1 MMLRLVMVIRMK
13 IMLVGWAEQG
23 VPRKWS
29 RMSRDTQSHRVPSVS
44 CLMLLAVIMLMKY
57 KDNIITLS
65 EFVRFMFNV
74 HTFTKLLI
82 AICKKSV
89 DSTWNHQLPC
99 DLCSTGNKCC
109 GCVDLTDRR
118 AHPRTCLCTTLGL
131 MIAKIIQPILLQ
143 FLVGGLNMLYPGW
156 G

>member
-1 MMLRLVMVIRMK
+1 MLRLVMVIRMK

-29 RMSRDTQSHRVPSVS
+29 RMSRDTQSRRVPSVS
-44 CLMLLAVIMLMKY
+44 SLMLLAVIMLMKY
-57 KDNIITLS
+57 KDDIITLS
-65 EFVRFMFNV
+65 ELVCLMFNV

-82 AICKKSV
+82 AICTTSV

-118 AHPRTCLCTTLGL
+118 AHPRSCLCTTLRL